1 MASNQTTPGP
11 TWSDSDNSHNTA
23 VAKEHQEQ
31 VERPTSAGST
41 GISAQ
46 PHPIRR
52 KLGLKEQPPIHE
64 NHDEVPQNELLWS
77 RVRITLKE
85 PFAEFFGTFI
95 MVFFGNGSVAQ
106 VLLSAGLKTA
116 PGADGYG
123 QYQSIS
129 WG

>member
-1 MASNQTTPGP
+1 MSSNQTTPGP
-11 TWSDSDNSHNTA
+11 TWSDSDNSRNTA

-31 VERPTSAGST
+31 GDGPTSAEST
-41 GISAQ
+41 GVSAQ

-52 KLGLKEQPPIHE
+52 KIGLKEKPPIHDD
-64 NHDEVPQNELLWS
+64 HDEVPHNELLWS
-77 RVRITLKE
+77 RIRITLKE

-106 VLLSAGLKTA
+106 VLLSAGDKAA
-116 PGADGYG
+116 PGGDGYG